1 MLSIVLF
8 LIIHCVSCLWLYVG
22 EARYL
27 PEEDERPPTWIY
39 NPESGLNYENDA
51 KIFIEATEVTKY
63 ITSFYWVV
71 TTLTTVGYGDYK
83 GFTNNEYTFTYI
95 VEFIGILFFSIMMGS
110 INTILENTDGDLD
123 ITDQKLES
131 VDVWLV
137 KLDNSRMS
145 K

>member
-1 MLSIVLF
+1 MH
-8 LIIHCVSCLWLYVG
+8 LIACVWLYTG
-22 EARYL
+22 EITENSWIRNV
-27 PEEDERPPTWIY
+27 EDGIGVD
-39 NPESGLNYENDA
+39 SDA
-51 KIFIEATEVTKY
+51 VNKY

-83 GFTNNEYTFTYI
+83 GYTTQEYVITMI
-95 VEFIGILFFSIMMGS
+95 VEFIGILFFSVIMGS
-110 INTILENTDGDLD
+110 INEIFIVNDGDLD
-123 ITDQKLES
+123 IIDAKLES

>member
-1 MLSIVLF
+1 
-8 LIIHCVSCLWLYVG
+8 
-22 EARYL
+22 
-27 PEEDERPPTWIY
+27 
-39 NPESGLNYENDA
+39 
-51 KIFIEATEVTKY
+51 
-63 ITSFYWVV
+63 VV

-110 INTILENTDGDLD
+110 IND
-123 ITDQKLES
+123 IMEGNDQDSDIIESKLES

-145 K
+145 KQLPRVLYDKIKIYIKESLTHDHKKLVDGFDFL